1 MNVFN
6 LRDRLVTDYSEYVR
20 SYIAIRD
27 ERISKHVAQRLDEG
41 MLWPEPLIQLNPS
54 FEPGAWIDA
63 LVQEGVLHAECAN
76 VFRKNKTPTS
86 LGDKMRLH
94 RHQEEAARI
103 AKLGV
108 NYVLTTGTGSGKS
121 LAYIVPIVDHV
132 LRRGSGKG
140 IQAIIVYPMNALA
153 NSQNGELTKFLCHGY
168 PNGRPPVRFAQYTGQ
183 EDDVTRDE
191 IVNQP
196 PDILLTN
203 YVMLE
208 YILTRP
214 FERKLIDA
222 AKGLRFLVLD
232 ELHTYRGRQGADVA
246 MLVRRVKN
254 ALSAEALQVVGTS
267 ATLAG
272 AGTFDQQRQEVAAL
286 AGRLFGSTVKPEH
299 VIGETLRRTTPLK
312 NLENPAFVQS
322 LKNHLANPAPAS
334 SFDDFVNNSLSI
346 WVESTLG
353 LRDEPGTGRLVR
365 AIPRRISGPEGAAP
379 ALAQLTGVDATACE
393 KAIESTL
400 MAGYQ
405 HKNPD
410 TGFPAFA
417 FRLHQFISKGDTVY
431 ASLEPEAQRYVTT
444 HAQQFVPD
452 GTRERI
458 LLPLAFCREC
468 GQEFYTVRLKR
479 DPKAGRDR
487 VVLRELD
494 DRFNEV
500 DSIGGFIYFNT
511 TDPWPEE
518 DSAEFA
524 ERLPEDW
531 VEEKNGALIVRR
543 DRRKYLP
550 QRIRLDTQGR
560 VHPEGLR
567 CHFIPAPFRFCPCCR
582 VTYGMHVK
590 SDYGA
595 LAELST
601 EGRSTATTILTQAA
615 ILALRREGTL
625 KEHAQKLLS
634 FTDNRQDAALQAGH
648 FNDFI
653 EISLIRAALY
663 QAVLKAGTTGIR
675 HEELT
680 HKVFEALSLPNT
692 LFAVNPDVRYAQED
706 NLKRAFREVLGYRI
720 YRDLKRGWRVTSPN
734 LEQCGLLEI
743 RYPVLDDLCQNQD
756 DWKNLH
762 PALASSSVDTRK
774 HICKVLL
781 DFMRRELAIKVDYL
795 KPDYQDQIKQLSS
808 QHLIAPW
815 VIDDKE
821 QLEHASILFP
831 RSSRPNDYGGNTYLS
846 ARGGFSKFLKSSKT
860 LPDYQGSRK
869 VDDIAAIIQHLID
882 VLCIAGLVEKV
893 AEAAGPEDA
902 NGYQLS
908 ASGMVWTVG
917 DGTMSF
923 HDPIRVINAPDTG
936 RRTNPFFVN
945 FYRSTAINT
954 RGLEAREHTAQVDA
968 EDRQLR
974 ERRFKRG
981 SAPADKDDPRGLPV
995 LFCSPTMELGVD
1007 ISELN
1012 VVNLRNIPPTP
1023 ANYAQRSG
1031 RAGRSGQ
1038 PALVFAY
1045 CTTGSSH
1052 DQYFFKR
1059 PDSMV
1064 AGAVTPPRLDL
1075 ANEDLIRA
1083 HLHSVWLAE
1092 TRMSL
1097 HKSLKELL
1105 DVSGDNPSLDLLP
1118 SVKADIM
1125 ADQPRLM
1132 AKVRAGDILASVKDD
1147 LAASD
1152 WYSEKWIDEV
1162 FNQVHLH
1169 FDRACERWRGLYW
1182 AAIKQSKTQSAVI
1195 LDATRNADEKA
1206 QARRLRQEAESQLS
1220 LLCDIQNIAQSDF
1233 YSYRYFASEG
1243 FLPGYNFPRLP
1254 LSAFIPA
1261 RRTGRKDE
1269 FISRPRFLAIAEFA
1283 PRAFVYHEGARY
1295 IINGVILPV
1304 GHDDVLT
1311 HRVKLCPNCGYLHPV
1326 TNAGNADVCERCQGG
1341 LEQPMAQLFRMENV
1355 VTKRRDNINCD
1366 EEERRRMGYEIITG
1380 VRFSRPGGA
1389 PSFKL
1394 AGVQIDGKEVMR
1406 LIYGHAATL
1415 WRINL
1420 GFRRRKDRDL
1430 LGFNLDTER
1439 GYWEKNETN
1448 PDDEADPMSPA
1459 IRRVI
1464 PFVED
1469 HRNALLIEPVT
1480 ALEENLSA
1488 SLQSAIKHA
1497 IQVEYELED
1506 SELAAEPLPD
1516 RDTRNLILL
1525 YEAAE
1530 GGAGVLRRLVTE
1542 PSAFARVC
1550 RRALDICHFD
1560 PDTGA
1565 DKGKA
1570 PRSKENCEAA
1580 CYDCL
1585 MTYANQMD
1593 HPLLDRKSI
1602 RDLLMSLAKAK
1613 VLCAPAPIPRA
1624 AHLESLMKQCN
1635 TKLEREWLALLEQ
1648 HNLRLPTHAQR
1659 LFRDC
1664 GTRPD
1669 FYYEDFKAAIYVDG
1683 PPHDFPD
1690 RQQRDAAQTDKME
1703 DAGHTVV
1710 RFRHTD
1716 NWQNVIAEF
1725 PSIFGKEK

>member
-6 LRDRLVTDYSEYVR
+6 LRDQLVSDYSQYVR
-20 SYIAIRD
+20 SYIQIRD
-27 ERISKHVAQRLDEG
+27 ERISQHVTQRLDEG

-54 FEPGAWIDA
+54 FEPGAWIDD
-63 LVQEGVLHAECAN
+63 LVTEGLLHEECAN
-76 VFRKNKTPTS
+76 IFRKDKSTTS
-86 LGDKMRLH
+86 TGDKMRLH

-108 NYVLTTGTGSGKS
+108 NYVMTTGTGSGKS
-121 LAYIVPIVDHV
+121 LGYILPIVDHV

-140 IQAIIVYPMNALA
+140 IQAIIIYPMNALA
-153 NSQNGELTKFLCHGY
+153 NSQNGELIKFLCHGY
-168 PNGRPPVRFAQYTGQ
+168 PNGQPPVRFAQYTGQ
-183 EDDVTRDE
+183 EDNATRDE
-191 IVNQP
+191 IVNHP

-208 YILTRP
+208 LILTRP
-214 FERKLIDA
+214 FERRLIDA

-254 ALSAEALQVVGTS
+254 ALSADNLQVVGTS

-272 AGTFDQQRQEVAAL
+272 AGTFDQQRREVAVVAS
-286 AGRLFGSTVKPEH
+286 RLFGSTVQPEH

-312 NLENPAFVQS
+312 SLDAPAFIQA
-322 LKNHLANPAPAS
+322 LKDHLASPVPAP
-334 SFDDFVNNSLSI
+334 SFKDFVNNSLSI
-346 WVESTLG
+346 WIESTLG
-353 LRDEPGTGRLVR
+353 LREEPGTGRLVR
-365 AIPRRISGPEGAAP
+365 AVPRRISGPDGAAL
-379 ALAQLTGVDATACE
+379 ALSQLTGIEATVCE
-393 KAIESTL
+393 KAIQANL

-431 ASLEPEAQRYVTT
+431 ASLEPEGQRYITT
-444 HAQQFVPD
+444 TAQQFVPD
-452 GTRERI
+452 DTRERV

-468 GQEFYTVRLKR
+468 GQEFYTVRLKH
-479 DPKAGRDR
+479 DQKSGRDQ
-487 VVLRELD
+487 VVLRELG
-494 DRFNEV
+494 DRFNED
-500 DSIGGFIYFNT
+500 DSVGGFIYFNT
-511 TDPWPEE
+511 VEPWPDE
-518 DSAEFA
+518 DSAEYA

-531 VEEKNGALIVRR
+531 VEERNGVLIARR

-550 QRIRLDTQGR
+550 QKMHLDTLGQ
-560 VHPEGLR
+560 VYPEELR

-582 VTYGMHVK
+582 VTYGMHVR

-615 ILALRREGTL
+615 ILALRRDGTL
-625 KEHAQKLLS
+625 KPHAQKLLS

-663 QAVLKAGTTGIR
+663 QAVFKAGLTGIR

-680 HKVFEALSLPNT
+680 HKVFEALSLPKT

-734 LEQCGLLEI
+734 LEQCGLLQI
-743 RYPVLDDLCQNQD
+743 SYPVLDDLCQNQD
-756 DWKNLH
+756 DWKTLH
-762 PALASSSVDTRK
+762 SALAGASPETRK
-774 HICKVLL
+774 RICKVLL
-781 DFMRRELAIKVDYL
+781 DFMRRDLAIKVDYL

-815 VIDDKE
+815 IVDEKE

-831 RSSRPNDYGGNTYLS
+831 RSIRPNDYGGNTYLS
-846 ARGGFSKFLKSSKT
+846 ARGGFGKFLKSAKT
-860 LPDYQGSRK
+860 LPDYHGSRK
-869 VDDIAAIIQHLID
+869 VDDLTVIIHHLLDI
-882 VLCIAGLVEKV
+882 LGIAGLVEKIE
-893 AEAAGPEDA
+893 EAAGPEDV
-902 NGYQLS
+902 NGYQLP
-908 ASGMVWTVG
+908 ASGMVWMVG

-923 HDPIRVINAPDTG
+923 HDPIRVTNAPATG

-945 FYRSTAINT
+945 FYHSTAINT

-981 SAPADKDDPRGLPV
+981 SAPAAKDEPRGLPV

-1012 VVNLRNIPPTP
+1012 VVNLRNVPPTP

-1059 PDSMV
+1059 PESMV

-1075 ANEDLIRA
+1075 ANEDLVRA
-1083 HLHSVWLAE
+1083 HLHSVWLGE

-1105 DVSGDNPSLDLLP
+1105 DVSGDSPSLGLLP
-1118 SVKADIM
+1118 SVRADIM
-1125 ADQPRLM
+1125 AERPRLM
-1132 AKVRAGDILASVKDD
+1132 AKIRAQDILATIKDD
-1147 LAASD
+1147 LAACD
-1152 WYSEKWIDEV
+1152 WHSEKWIDEV

-1169 FDRACERWRGLYW
+1169 FDRACERWRGLYLS
-1182 AAIKQSKTQSAVI
+1182 AVKQSKTQSAII
-1195 LDATRNADEKA
+1195 LDATRSADEKA

-1295 IINGVILPV
+1295 IINGVILPF
-1304 GHDDVLT
+1304 GSDEVLT

-1326 TNAGNADVCERCQGG
+1326 TTASNADVCERCQGG
-1341 LEQPMAQLFRMENV
+1341 LEQPMSQLFRMENV

-1389 PSFKL
+1389 PSSKL
-1394 AGVQIDGKEVMR
+1394 ASVQVGGKEVMR

-1415 WRINL
+1415 WRNNL

-1439 GYWEKNETN
+1439 GYWEKNEAN
-1448 PDDEADPMSPA
+1448 PDDESDPMSPA

-1469 HRNALLIEPVT
+1469 HRNALLIEPVA
-1480 ALEENLSA
+1480 ALEEEIAA
-1488 SLQSAIKHA
+1488 SLQAAIKHA

-1506 SELAAEPLPD
+1506 NELAAEPLPD
-1516 RDTRNLILL
+1516 RDTPNLILL

-1530 GGAGVLRRLVTE
+1530 GGAGVLRQLVTD
-1542 PSAFARVC
+1542 PDAFASVC

-1565 DKGKA
+1565 DQGKA

-1585 MTYANQMD
+1585 MTYANQVD
-1593 HPLLDRKSI
+1593 HLLLDRKSI
-1602 RDLLMSLAKAK
+1602 RDLLMSLSKAK
-1613 VLCAPAPIPRA
+1613 VLCAPAPVPRA
-1624 AHLESLMKQCN
+1624 AHLAGLMKRCD

-1648 HNLRLPTHAQR
+1648 HGLRLPTDAQR
-1659 LFRDC
+1659 MFQDC

-1669 FYYEDFKAAIYVDG
+1669 FYYGDSRAAIYVDG
-1683 PPHDFPD
+1683 PPHDYPD
-1690 RQQRDAAQTDKME
+1690 RQARDTAQTEKME

-1710 RFRHTD
+1710 RFKHTD
-1716 NWQNVIAEF
+1716 NWQDVIAQF

>member
-1 MNVFN
+1 MNVFG
-6 LRDRLVTDYSEYVR
+6 LRNQLVADYSEYVR
-20 SYIAIRD
+20 SYIQIRD
-27 ERISKHVAQRLDEG
+27 PRISDHVRQRLDEG
-41 MLWPEPLIQLNPS
+41 MLWPEPLLQLNPS
-54 FEPGAWIDA
+54 FEPGAWIKD
-63 LVQEGVLHAECAN
+63 LVQEGVIHPECARI
-76 VFRKNKTPTS
+76 FRKDKTPTS
-86 LGDKMRLH
+86 LGEDMRLH
-94 RHQEEAARI
+94 RHQDEAARL
-103 AKLGV
+103 AQLGV
-108 NYVLTTGTGSGKS
+108 SYVLTTGTGSGKS
-121 LAYIVPIVDHV
+121 LAYIVPVVDHV
-132 LRRGSGKG
+132 LQRGSGKG

-153 NSQNGELTKFLCHGY
+153 NSQHGELTKFLCHGY
-168 PNGRPPVRFAQYTGQ
+168 PEGQPPVRFDQYTGQ
-183 EDDVTRDE
+183 EDDEARGR
-191 IVNQP
+191 IVNHP

-214 FERKLIDA
+214 YERKLVTA

-246 MLVRRVKN
+246 MLVRRVRN
-254 ALSAEALQVVGTS
+254 ALSADQLQVVGTS

-272 AGTFDQQRQEVAAL
+272 TGTFEEQRREVAGVAS
-286 AGRLFGSTVKPEH
+286 RLFGSTVRPEH
-299 VIGETLRRTTPLK
+299 VIGETLRRTTAVRSLDD
-312 NLENPAFVQS
+312 PAFVQS
-322 LKNHLANPAPAS
+322 LKEQVAHPSPAPDYAGFVS
-334 SFDDFVNNSLSI
+334 SPLSI
-346 WVESTLG
+346 WIESTLG
-353 LRDEPGTGRLVR
+353 LCEEPATGRLMR
-365 AIPRRISGPEGAAP
+365 ATPRRISGPEGVAV
-379 ALAQLTGVDATACE
+379 ALSLLTGLDAASCE
-393 KAIESTL
+393 RAIQENL
-400 MAGYQ
+400 MAGYR
-405 HKNPD
+405 HKNPE

-431 ASLEPEAQRYVTT
+431 ASLEPEAQRYITT
-444 HAQQFVPD
+444 RAQQYVPD
-452 GTRERI
+452 GTRERV

-468 GQEFYTVRLKR
+468 GQELYVVRLKR
-479 DPKAGRDR
+479 DEKTGRDR
-487 VVLRELD
+487 IIPRDLD
-494 DRFNEV
+494 DRFNND
-500 DSIGGFIYFNT
+500 DSIGGFVFFSSRE
-511 TDPWPEE
+511 PWPDE
-518 DSAEFA
+518 DTAELA
-524 ERLPEDW
+524 ERLPDDW
-531 VEEKNGALIVRR
+531 VEEREGLPVPRR
-543 DRRKYLP
+543 DRKKYLP
-550 QRIRLDTQGR
+550 RRLHVNPQGWLD
-560 VHPEGLR
+560 PGGLR
-567 CHFIPAPFRFCPCCR
+567 CHFVPAPFRFCPCCR

-615 ILALRREGTL
+615 ILALRQDGTL

-653 EISLIRAALY
+653 EISLIRAALH
-663 QAVLKAGTTGIR
+663 QAVLKAGPNGLR

-680 HKVFEALSLPNT
+680 HRVFEALNLSKA
-692 LFAVNPDVRYAQED
+692 LFAANPEVRYAQED

-734 LEQCGLLEI
+734 LEQCGLLEL
-743 RYPVLDDLCQNQD
+743 RYPVLDELCQNQE
-756 DWKNLH
+756 DWQNLH
-762 PALASSSVDTRK
+762 PALAAASPDTRE
-774 HICKVLL
+774 HVCRVLL

-795 KPDYQDQIKQLSS
+795 KPDYQDQIRQLSS

-815 VIDDKE
+815 VIDEKE

-831 RSSRPNDYGGNTYLS
+831 RSVRPTDYGGNTYLS
-846 ARGGFSKFLKSSKT
+846 ARGGFGRFLKSSRT
-860 LPDYQGSRK
+860 LPNYQGSRK
-869 VDDIAAIIQHLID
+869 VDELAAIIQHLLD
-882 VLCIAGLVEKV
+882 VLCVAGLVEKV
-893 AEAAGPEDA
+893 EDA
-902 NGYQLS
+902 QGPQDVNGYQLS
-908 ASGMVWTVG
+908 AAAMLWTVG
-917 DGTMSF
+917 DGTVCI
-923 HDPIRVINAPDTG
+923 HDPIRVVNAPDTG

-945 FYRSTAINT
+945 FYRSTAINS
-954 RGLEAREHTAQVDA
+954 RGLEAREHTAQVDP
-968 EDRQLR
+968 EDRKLR
-974 ERRFKRG
+974 EQRFKRG
-981 SAPADKDDPRGLPV
+981 SAPAAKDQLRGLPV

-1012 VVNLRNIPPTP
+1012 VVSLRNVPPTP

-1045 CTTGSSH
+1045 CTIGSSH

-1059 PDSMV
+1059 PESMV

-1092 TRMSL
+1092 TRMPL
-1097 HKSLKELL
+1097 HRSLKELL
-1105 DVSGDNPSLDLLP
+1105 DVSGDSPTLDLLP
-1118 SVKADIM
+1118 SVKADVM
-1125 ADQPRLM
+1125 ADHPRLM
-1132 AKVRAGDILASVKDD
+1132 AKIRAQDILASIQDD

-1152 WYSEKWIDEV
+1152 WYSPEWIDEV

-1169 FDRACERWRGLYW
+1169 FDRTCERWRGLYR
-1182 AAIKQSKTQSAVI
+1182 AAIRQSKTQSAII

-1220 LLCDIQNIAQSDF
+1220 LLCDIQNVAQSDF

-1261 RRTGRKDE
+1261 RRPGRRDE
-1269 FISRPRFLAIAEFA
+1269 FVSRPRFLAIAEFA

-1304 GHDDVLT
+1304 GHDEVLT
-1311 HRVKLCPNCGYLHPV
+1311 HRVKLCPNCGYLHPI
-1326 TNAGNADVCERCQGG
+1326 TTASNADVCERCRGG
-1341 LEQPMAQLFRMENV
+1341 LEQPMSLLFRMENV

-1380 VRFSRPGGA
+1380 VRFSRPGGTPA
-1389 PSFKL
+1389 SKL
-1394 AGVQIDGKEVMR
+1394 ASVQTGAREIMR
-1406 LIYGHAATL
+1406 LIYGQAATL

-1439 GYWEKNETN
+1439 GYWEKNDAN
-1448 PDDEADPMSPA
+1448 PDDEEDPMSPA

-1480 ALEENLSA
+1480 ALEEAVAA
-1488 SLQSAIKHA
+1488 SLQSALKHA

-1506 SELAAEPLPD
+1506 NELAAEPLPD
-1516 RDTRNLILL
+1516 HDARNLILL

-1530 GGAGVLRRLVTE
+1530 GGAGVLRQLVTD
-1542 PSAFARVC
+1542 PASFARVC
-1550 RRALDICHFD
+1550 RRALEICHFD

-1565 DKGKA
+1565 DQGRA
-1570 PRSKENCEAA
+1570 PRSKEDCEAA

-1585 MTYANQMD
+1585 MTYANQRD
-1593 HPLLDRKSI
+1593 HALLDRKTI
-1602 RDLLMSLAKAK
+1602 RDLLMLLSKAN

-1624 AHLESLMKQCN
+1624 THLESLMKRCDSE
-1635 TKLEREWLALLEQ
+1635 LERRWLALLEQ
-1648 HNLRLPTHAQR
+1648 HNLRLPSEAQR
-1659 LFRDC
+1659 MFQDC

-1669 FYYEDFKAAIYVDG
+1669 FYYEDSKAAIYVDG

-1690 RQQRDAAQTDKME
+1690 RQQRDAAQTDRME
-1703 DAGHTVV
+1703 NAGYTVV
-1710 RFRHTD
+1710 RFTHTGD
-1716 NWQNVIAEF
+1716 WRKVIAAF
-1725 PSIFGKEK
+1725 PSIFGLVG